1 MSREQLGTMSV
12 GVALAWCCAT
22 CAAAP
27 PGPGFHAGVRVS
39 APTRL
44 DWTFVVTNRSLAR
57 VPEGWLPDYDSK
69 KQTYDLSVPARKS
82 NKTPLPLILYLSPDK
97 DSGSGKAFAR
107 LAQTRGFLYA
117 APINAGNDCPSRQ
130 RVRIVLDVLDNVRR
144 QFPVDPD
151 RTYIAG
157 FSGGGRIACAIAF
170 ALPELFG
177 GVIPV
182 CAGGF
187 PREESWLRQRVVERL
202 SVALVTGQT
211 DFNRGEVERLR
222 GPFLKDVGVR
232 TRVWT
237 VPDLG
242 HQVPGEK
249 VIGEAVRWLED
260 GLAGRQALAR
270 KYPAS
275 RLLCTNDVSREALAR
290 ALLAEGRK
298 RVQRKETLYSGL
310 TQIKGVMQRWPDLE
324 AGKEAQ
330 TLLEEFEAKK
340 DRPWEADDLAEQRLY
355 LAAQA
360 RALDRYASGPL
371 DKQYVKMRETW
382 LRQAVELWR
391 KVLADSADSPAG
403 KEAKKRIAELEKLL
417 FKE

>member
-1 MSREQLGTMSV
+1 MSRERIGTV
-12 GVALAWCCAT
+12 GVGIVLAWCGAT

-39 APTRL
+39 SPTRL
-44 DWTFVVTNRSLAR
+44 DWTFVVTNRSLAE
-57 VPEGWLPDYDSK
+57 VPQGWLPDYDSK
-69 KQTYDLSVPARKS
+69 TQTYDLFVPARKGA
-82 NKTPLPLILYLSPDK
+82 KTPLPLILYLSPGK
-97 DSGSGKAFAR
+97 DSGSGKVFAR
-107 LAQTRGFLYA
+107 LAQARGLLYA
-117 APINAGNDCPSRQ
+117 APLNAGNDCPSRQ
-130 RVRIVLDVLDNVRR
+130 RVRIILDVLDDVRR

-157 FSGGGRIACAIAF
+157 FSGGGRIACEIAF

-177 GVIPV
+177 GVAPV

-187 PREESWLRQRVVERL
+187 PRDESWLRQRVVERL

-232 TRVWT
+232 ARVWT
-237 VPDLG
+237 VPGLG

-249 VIGEAVRWLED
+249 PLGEAVRWLEE
-260 GLAGRQALAR
+260 GLAKRQTLAR

-275 RLLCTNDVSREALAR
+275 RLLSTDDVSREALAR

-298 RVQRKETLYSGL
+298 RVQGKGSLYAGL
-310 TQIKGVMQRWPDLE
+310 MQIKGVMQRWPDLE

-330 TLLEEFEAKK
+330 KVLEEFEEKK
-340 DRPWEADDLAEQRLY
+340 EKPWEADDLAEQRLY
-355 LAAQA
+355 VAAQA

-382 LRQAVELWR
+382 LRQALELWQ
-391 KVLADSADSPAG
+391 KVLADSPDSPAG
-403 KEAKKRIAELEKLL
+403 KQAKKRIAELEKMLS
-417 FKE
+417 KE

>member
-1 MSREQLGTMSV
+1 
-12 GVALAWCCAT
+12 VA
-22 CAAAP
+22 
-27 PGPGFHAGVRVS
+27 

-44 DWTFVVTNRSLAR
+44 DWTFVLTNRSLAEI
-57 VPEGWLPDYDSK
+57 PEGWLPGYDSK
-69 KQTYDLSVPARKS
+69 KQTYDLSVPARTS
-82 NKTPLPLILYLSPDK
+82 AKTPLPLILYLSPGRDG
-97 DSGSGKAFAR
+97 GSGKALAR
-107 LAQTRGFLYA
+107 LAQSSGSLYA
-117 APINAGNDCPSRQ
+117 APLNAGNDCPSRQ
-130 RVRIVLDVLDNVRR
+130 RVRIVLDVLDDVRR

-177 GVIPV
+177 GLIPV

-187 PREESWLRQRVVERL
+187 PRDESWLRQRVAERL
-202 SVALVTGQT
+202 SLALITGQT

-232 TRVWT
+232 ARVWT
-237 VPDLG
+237 VAGMG

-249 VIGEAVRWLED
+249 VLGEAVRWLDE
-260 GLAGRQALAR
+260 GLAKRQALAR

-275 RLLCTNDVSREALAR
+275 RLASTDNASREFQAK

-298 RVQRKETLYSGL
+298 RIGAKESQYAGL
-310 TQIKGVMQRWPDLE
+310 MQVKGVMQRWPELD
-324 AGKEAQ
+324 ASKEAQ
-330 TLLEEFEAKK
+330 KLLEEFEGKK
-340 DRPWEADDLAEQRLY
+340 EKPWEADDLAEQRLY

-360 RALDRYASGPL
+360 RALDCYASGPL

-382 LRQAVELWR
+382 LRQAIELWQ
-391 KVLADSADSPAG
+391 KVLVDSPESTAG

-417 FKE
+417 KE

>member
-1 MSREQLGTMSV
+1 M
-12 GVALAWCCAT
+12 
-22 CAAAP
+22 AA
-27 PGPGFHAGVRVS
+27 PGPGYHAAVRVA

-57 VPEGWLPDYDSK
+57 IPEGWLPDYDSK
-69 KQTYDLSVPARKS
+69 KQIYDLHVPARKS
-82 NKTPLPLILYLSPDK
+82 AKVPLPIILYLSPGR

-117 APINAGNDCPSRQ
+117 APLNAGNECPSRQ
-130 RVRIVLDVLDNVRR
+130 RVRIVLDVLDDVRR

-151 RTYIAG
+151 RTYVAG

-170 ALPELFG
+170 APPELFG

-187 PREESWLRQRVVERL
+187 PRDESWLRQRIVERL

-237 VPDLG
+237 VPGLG
-242 HQVPGEK
+242 HQVPAEK
-249 VIGEAVRWLED
+249 VVGEAVRWLED
-260 GLAGRQALAR
+260 GLAKRQALAR
-270 KYPAS
+270 KYPVS
-275 RLLCTNDVSREALAR
+275 HLLCTDDISREALSR
-290 ALLAEGRK
+290 AMLAEGRK
-298 RVQRKETLYSGL
+298 RVRAKQTLHAGL
-310 TQIKGVMQRWPDLE
+310 MQITGVMQRWPDLE
-324 AGKEAQ
+324 PAKEAQ
-330 TLLEEFEAKK
+330 KLLEEYEARTEK
-340 DRPWEADDLAEQRLY
+340 PWEADDLAEQRLY

-360 RALDRYASGPL
+360 RALDGYASGPL
-371 DKQYVKMRETW
+371 DKQYAKMRETW
-382 LRQAVELWR
+382 LRQALELWQ
-391 KVLADSADSPAG
+391 KVLADSPDSLAG
-403 KEAKKRIAELEKLL
+403 KEAKKRITELEKMLP
-417 FKE
+417 KE